1 MIRFAFFYAGSNI
14 SEADMLVRSIK
25 LSNPESE
32 ILQISNNDTN
42 QVRGVTQLSRFNY
55 PVTEFNHIEVTKHRL
70 ECYSQLSFDN
80 TPTIFLDTD
89 MLVIKKITH
98 DDIFKFADNVFLKR
112 WWNATINRPDPLDPL
127 HSYHNKTLNDIWP
140 YIACFIACQS
150 DQLLKDL
157 YSIIDQLSNEQKG
170 WTIDQHAIKKLVE
183 SNKHSV
189 ATVSEY
195 IYGCLP
201 DQVDANLSYAKILH
215 FKGNNIDSM
224 RKLSKIYCVNDY
236 SML

>member
-1 MIRFAFFYAGSNI
+1 
-14 SEADMLVRSIK
+14 MLVRSIK
-25 LSNPESE
+25 LSNPNSE
-32 ILQISNNDTN
+32 ILQISDNNTQ

-55 PVTEFNHIEVTKHRL
+55 PTTEFNHLEITKHRL
-70 ECYSQLSFDN
+70 ECYSQLSFDD

-89 MLVIKKITH
+89 MLVIKKITQ
-98 DDIFKFADNVFLKR
+98 DEIFEFSENVFLKR
-112 WWNATINRPDPLDPL
+112 WWNPTINRPDPQDPL

-140 YIACFIACQS
+140 YIACFIACRN

-157 YSIIDQLSNEQKG
+157 YSITDQLSNEKKG

-201 DQVDANLSYAKILH
+201 DQKDADLSCAKILH

-224 RKLSKIYCVNDY
+224 RKLSKIYCVND
-236 SML
+236 